1 MLVLSNLIRYIKE
14 FFYSLFY
21 LSEEEISSQN
31 ALRNI
36 VQELKRCKYP
46 VYRNDNTVLAGL
58 PIIIYEIYRI
68 SLPLKHILQ
77 ETICSNDIRLS
88 GVFLDKLVESSFSDN
103 QKILKENL
111 SFSSRMEKISD
122 LMREDF
128 DQKLKDQTNEFDE
141 LIFSLTDPVFR
152 AVDAKINKLFA
163 FFDFCSFQFNTF
175 FAYFDPGFN
184 TIVNTDSVRD
194 HYNFENV
201 DGMTIIQEILDLDY
215 LIRNISV
222 DEQLVDGILFL
233 NSALPQDKQL
243 DEVYIKKNLKNFFSK
258 LENSLGKDTL
268 KNIAKLI
275 KKDPKFEDKTKAPRV
290 FSEIEEYKAR
300 FTANFS
306 ADTKKILKLRQDA
319 QMSSLISG
327 LFGDI
332 EIIKLDVYNEDLNS
346 KIQALTG
353 LSLDWIKPLEIV
365 KTYTKNFFQPSI
377 EPFLRELLVEGLF
390 EDKKMKS
397 DFAANYYYC
406 SAVADK
412 IDELEKVMY
421 GKNESS
427 IELIRGYLTRI
438 EAGGDFERPLSK
450 IIDEIN
456 LRAKKFLEDSGKHY
470 LDLLKFCKL
479 IIKDTYRPVP
489 ENVHNITAMINST
502 KNKERFAV
510 FANGMENFEKMIEL
524 LKKYVVID
532 ISELNEK
539 AGKNYENQSK

>member
-1 MLVLSNLIRYIKE
+1 MLTLSNLIRYIKE

-36 VQELKRCKYP
+36 VQELKQCKYP

-58 PIIIYEIYRI
+58 PMIIYEIYRI
-68 SLPLKHILQ
+68 SLPFKNILQ

-141 LIFSLTDPVFR
+141 LIFSLTDPAFKS
-152 AVDAKINKLFA
+152 VDAKINKLFA
-163 FFDFCSFQFNTF
+163 FFDFCSFQFN
-175 FAYFDPGFN
+175 PGFN

-201 DGMTIIQEILDLDY
+201 DGMIVLQEILDLDY
-215 LIRNISV
+215 LIRNISI

-233 NSALPQDKQL
+233 NSVLPQDKQL

-258 LENSLGKDTL
+258 LENSLGKNTL

-290 FSEIEEYKAR
+290 FLEIEEYKAR

-306 ADTKKILKLRQDA
+306 ADTKKILKLRQDV

-332 EIIKLDVYNEDLNS
+332 EILKLDVYNEDLNS

-489 ENVHNITAMINST
+489 ENVHNITTMINST

-524 LKKYVVID
+524 LKRYVVID

-539 AGKNYENQSK
+539 AGKNYENNSK

>member
-1 MLVLSNLIRYIKE
+1 MLTLSNLIRYIKE

-103 QKILKENL
+103 QKILKENI
-111 SFSSRMEKISD
+111 SFSSRMGKIAD
-122 LMREDF
+122 LMRADF
-128 DQKLKDQTNEFDE
+128 DQKIKDQTNELEE
-141 LIFSLTDPVFR
+141 LVFSLSDPVFKT
-152 AVDAKINKLFA
+152 VDIKINKLFA
-163 FFDFCSFQFNTF
+163 FFDFCNFQFNTF

-184 TIVNTDSVRD
+184 TIVNTDSVRE
-194 HYNFENV
+194 HYSFENV
-201 DGMTIIQEILDLDY
+201 DGMTVLQEILDLDY
-215 LIRNISV
+215 LIRNISI

-233 NSALPQDKQL
+233 NSVLPQDKQL

-300 FTANFS
+300 FTTNFS
-306 ADTKKILKLRQDA
+306 ADTKKILKLRQDV

-332 EIIKLDVYNEDLNS
+332 EILKLDVYNEDLNS

-353 LSLDWIKPLEIV
+353 LSLDWIKPLEIL

-427 IELIRGYLTRI
+427 VELIRGYLTRI

-489 ENVHNITAMINST
+489 ENVHNITTMINST

-524 LKKYVVID
+524 LKRYVVID

-539 AGKNYENQSK
+539 AGKNYENNSK

>member
-1 MLVLSNLIRYIKE
+1 MLILSNLIQHIKE

-88 GVFLDKLVESSFSDN
+88 ALFLDKLVESSFSDN

-122 LMREDF
+122 LMRDDF

-141 LIFSLTDPVFR
+141 LIFSLTDPVFKP
-152 AVDAKINKLFA
+152 VDVKINKLFA
-163 FFDFCSFQFNTF
+163 FFDFCNFQFNTF

-184 TIVNTDSVRD
+184 TVVNTDSVRE
-194 HYNFENV
+194 HYNFENI
-201 DGMTIIQEILDLDY
+201 DGMTVIQEILDLDY
-215 LIRNISV
+215 LIRNISI

-233 NSALPQDKQL
+233 NSILPQDKQV
-243 DEVYIKKNLKNFFSK
+243 DEAYIKKNLKIFSSK
-258 LENSLGKDTL
+258 LENTLGKDTL

-275 KKDPKFEDKTKAPRV
+275 KKDPKFEDKTKAPRI
-290 FSEIEEYKAR
+290 FSEIEEYKTR

-306 ADTKKILKLRQDA
+306 ADTKKILKLRQDV

-332 EIIKLDVYNEDLNS
+332 EILKLDVYNEDLNN
-346 KIQALTG
+346 KIQTLTG
-353 LSLDWIKPLEIV
+353 LSLDWIKPLEIL
-365 KTYTKNFFQPSI
+365 KTYTKNFFEPSI

-397 DFAANYYYC
+397 GFAANYYYC

-412 IDELEKVMY
+412 IDELEKMMY

-438 EAGGDFERPLSK
+438 EAGGDFEKPLSK

-456 LRAKKFLEDSGKHY
+456 LHAKKFLEEVGKHY
-470 LDLLKFCKL
+470 LNLLKFCNI
-479 IIKDTYRPVP
+479 IIKDTYKAVP

-502 KNKERFAV
+502 KNKDRFAA
-510 FANGMENFEKMIEL
+510 FANGIENFEKMIEI
-524 LKKYVVID
+524 LKRYVVID

-539 AGKNYENQSK
+539 AGTNYENQSK

>member
-1 MLVLSNLIRYIKE
+1 MLTLSNLIRYIKE

-36 VQELKRCKYP
+36 VQELKQCKYP

-58 PIIIYEIYRI
+58 PMIIYEIYRI
-68 SLPLKHILQ
+68 SLPFKNILQ

-141 LIFSLTDPVFR
+141 LIFSLTDPAFKS
-152 AVDAKINKLFA
+152 VDAKINKLFA

-201 DGMTIIQEILDLDY
+201 DGMAVLQEILDLDY

-233 NSALPQDKQL
+233 NSVLPQDKQV

-258 LENSLGKDTL
+258 FENSLGKDTL

-306 ADTKKILKLRQDA
+306 ADTKKILKLRQDV

-332 EIIKLDVYNEDLNS
+332 EILKLDVYNEDLNS

-456 LRAKKFLEDSGKHY
+456 LRAKKFLEDSGRHY

-489 ENVHNITAMINST
+489 ESVHNITSMINST
-502 KNKERFAV
+502 KNKDRFAV

-539 AGKNYENQSK
+539 AGKNYENNSK

>member
-1 MLVLSNLIRYIKE
+1 MLILSNLIQYIKE

-21 LSEEEISSQN
+21 SSEKEAGSQK
-31 ALRNI
+31 ALRSI
-36 VQELKRCKYP
+36 IQELKQCKYP
-46 VYRNDNTVLAGL
+46 IYRNDNTVLAGL

-68 SLPLKHILQ
+68 SLTFKHILLD
-77 ETICSNDIRLS
+77 TICSNDLRLS
-88 GVFLDKLVESSFSDN
+88 AFFLDKLVESSFSDN

-111 SFSSRMEKISD
+111 SFSRRMENISD

-128 DQKLKDQTNEFDE
+128 DQKIKDQTNEFDE
-141 LIFSLTDPVFR
+141 LLFSLTDPVFR
-152 AVDAKINKLFA
+152 AVDVKINKLFA
-163 FFDFCSFQFNTF
+163 FFDFCNFQFNTF

-184 TIVNTDSVRD
+184 TVVNTDSVRE
-194 HYNFENV
+194 HYNFENI
-201 DGMTIIQEILDLDY
+201 DGMTVIQEILDLDY
-215 LIRNISV
+215 LIRNISI

-233 NSALPQDKQL
+233 NSILPQDKQV
-243 DEVYIKKNLKNFFSK
+243 DEAYIKKNLKIFSSK
-258 LENSLGKDTL
+258 LENTLGKDTL

-275 KKDPKFEDKTKAPRV
+275 KKDPKFEDKTKAPRI
-290 FSEIEEYKAR
+290 FSEIEEYKTR

-306 ADTKKILKLRQDA
+306 ADTKKILKLRQDV

-332 EIIKLDVYNEDLNS
+332 EILKLDVYNEDLNN
-346 KIQALTG
+346 KIQTLTG
-353 LSLDWIKPLEIV
+353 LSLDWIKPLEIL
-365 KTYTKNFFQPSI
+365 KTYTKNFFEPSI

-397 DFAANYYYC
+397 GFAANYYYC

-412 IDELEKVMY
+412 IDELEKMMY

-438 EAGGDFERPLSK
+438 EAGGDFEKPLSK

-456 LRAKKFLEDSGKHY
+456 LHAKKFLEEVGKHY
-470 LDLLKFCKL
+470 LNLLKFCNI
-479 IIKDTYRPVP
+479 IIKDTYKAVP

-502 KNKERFAV
+502 KNKDRFAA
-510 FANGMENFEKMIEL
+510 FANGIENFEKMIEI
-524 LKKYVVID
+524 LKRYVVID

-539 AGKNYENQSK
+539 AGTNYENQSK

>member
-1 MLVLSNLIRYIKE
+1 MLTLSNLIRYIKE

-36 VQELKRCKYP
+36 VQELKQCKYP

-58 PIIIYEIYRI
+58 PMIIYEIYRI
-68 SLPLKHILQ
+68 SLPFKNILQ

-122 LMREDF
+122 LMRADF

-141 LIFSLTDPVFR
+141 LIFSLTDPAFKS
-152 AVDAKINKLFA
+152 VDAKINKLFA

-201 DGMTIIQEILDLDY
+201 DGVAVLQEILDLDY

-233 NSALPQDKQL
+233 NSVLPQDKQV

-258 LENSLGKDTL
+258 LENSLGKNTL

-290 FSEIEEYKAR
+290 FLEIEEYKAR

-306 ADTKKILKLRQDA
+306 ADTKKILKLRQDV

-332 EIIKLDVYNEDLNS
+332 EILKLDVYNEDLNS

-456 LRAKKFLEDSGKHY
+456 LRAKKFLEDSGRHY

-489 ENVHNITAMINST
+489 ESVHNITSMINST

>member
-1 MLVLSNLIRYIKE
+1 MLILSNLIQHIKE

-88 GVFLDKLVESSFSDN
+88 ALFLDKLVESSFSDN

-141 LIFSLTDPVFR
+141 LIFSLTDPVLKT
-152 AVDAKINKLFA
+152 VDVKINKLFA

-201 DGMTIIQEILDLDY
+201 DGMIVLQEILDLDY
-215 LIRNISV
+215 LIRNISI
-222 DEQLVDGILFL
+222 DEQLIDGILFL
-233 NSALPQDKQL
+233 NSNLLSDKQV
-243 DEVYIKKNLKNFFSK
+243 DEVFIKKNLKSFSSK
-258 LENSLGKDTL
+258 LENTLGKDTL
-268 KNIAKLI
+268 RNLAKLI
-275 KKDPKFEDKTKAPRV
+275 KKDPKFEDTTKSPRI
-290 FSEIEEYKAR
+290 FSEIEEYKTR
-300 FTANFS
+300 LMTNFS
-306 ADTKKILKLRQDA
+306 ADTKKIIKLRQDV
-319 QMSSLISG
+319 QMASLIEA
-327 LFGDI
+327 LFGST
-332 EIIKLDVYNEDLNS
+332 EILKLDVYNEELNN
-346 KIQALTG
+346 KIQSLTG
-353 LSLDWIKPLEIV
+353 LSLDWITPLEIL
-365 KTYTKNFFQPSI
+365 KTYTKSFFAPFI
-377 EPFLRELLVEGLF
+377 EPFLRELLVEGIF

-397 DFAANYYYC
+397 EFATDYYYC
-406 SAVADK
+406 SAVVEK
-412 IDELEKVMY
+412 INELEQVMH

-427 IELIRGYLTRI
+427 IELIKGYLTRI
-438 EAGGDFERPLSK
+438 EAGGDFEKPLSK
-450 IIDEIN
+450 ILDEVN
-456 LRAKKFLEDSGKHY
+456 LRAKKFLEEAGKHY
-470 LDLLKFCKL
+470 LNLLKFCNI
-479 IIKDTYRPVP
+479 IIKDTYKTVH

-502 KNKERFAV
+502 KNKDRFAA

-524 LKKYVVID
+524 LKRYVVID

-539 AGKNYENQSK
+539 AGKNYENHLK

>member
-1 MLVLSNLIRYIKE
+1 MLTLSNLIRYIKE

-36 VQELKRCKYP
+36 VQELKQCKYP

-58 PIIIYEIYRI
+58 PMIIYEIYRI
-68 SLPLKHILQ
+68 SLPFKNILQ

-88 GVFLDKLVESSFSDN
+88 GVFLDNLVESSFSDN

-111 SFSSRMEKISD
+111 SFSSRMENISD

-141 LIFSLTDPVFR
+141 LIFSLTDPAFKS
-152 AVDAKINKLFA
+152 VDAKINKLFA

-201 DGMTIIQEILDLDY
+201 DGMAVLQEILDLDY

-233 NSALPQDKQL
+233 NSVLPQDKQV
-243 DEVYIKKNLKNFFSK
+243 DEVYIKRNLKNFFSK

-300 FTANFS
+300 FIANFS
-306 ADTKKILKLRQDA
+306 ADTKKILKLRQDV

-332 EIIKLDVYNEDLNS
+332 EILKLDVYNEDLNS

-456 LRAKKFLEDSGKHY
+456 LRAKKFLEDSGRHY

-489 ENVHNITAMINST
+489 ESVHNITSMINST
-502 KNKERFAV
+502 KNKDRFAV
-510 FANGMENFEKMIEL
+510 FANGIENFEKMIEI
-524 LKKYVVID
+524 LKRYVVID

>member
-1 MLVLSNLIRYIKE
+1 MLTLSNLIRYIKE

-36 VQELKRCKYP
+36 VQELKQCKYP

-58 PIIIYEIYRI
+58 PMIIYEIYRI
-68 SLPLKHILQ
+68 SLPFKNILQ

-88 GVFLDKLVESSFSDN
+88 GVFLDNLVESSFSDN

-141 LIFSLTDPVFR
+141 LIFSLTDPAFKS
-152 AVDAKINKLFA
+152 VDAKINKLFA

-201 DGMTIIQEILDLDY
+201 DGMAVLQEILDLDY

-233 NSALPQDKQL
+233 NSVLPQDKQV
-243 DEVYIKKNLKNFFSK
+243 DEVYIKRNLKNFFSK

-306 ADTKKILKLRQDA
+306 ADTKKILKLRQDV

-332 EIIKLDVYNEDLNS
+332 EILKLDVYNEDLNS

-456 LRAKKFLEDSGKHY
+456 LRAKKFLEDSGRHY

-489 ENVHNITAMINST
+489 ESVHNITSMINST

-539 AGKNYENQSK
+539 AGKNYENNSK

>member
-1 MLVLSNLIRYIKE
+1 M
-14 FFYSLFY
+14 FY

-36 VQELKRCKYP
+36 VQELKQCKYP

-58 PIIIYEIYRI
+58 PMIIYEIYRI
-68 SLPLKHILQ
+68 SLPFKNILQ

-88 GVFLDKLVESSFSDN
+88 GVFLDNLVESSFSDN

-141 LIFSLTDPVFR
+141 LIFSLTDPAFKS
-152 AVDAKINKLFA
+152 VDAKINKLFA

-201 DGMTIIQEILDLDY
+201 DGMAVLQEILDLDY

-233 NSALPQDKQL
+233 NSVLPQDKQV
-243 DEVYIKKNLKNFFSK
+243 DEVYIKRNLKNFFSK

-300 FTANFS
+300 FIANFS
-306 ADTKKILKLRQDA
+306 ADTKKILKLRQDV

-332 EIIKLDVYNEDLNS
+332 EILKLDVYNEDLNS

-456 LRAKKFLEDSGKHY
+456 LRAKKFLEDSGRHY

-489 ENVHNITAMINST
+489 ESVHNITSMINST
-502 KNKERFAV
+502 KNKDRFAV

-539 AGKNYENQSK
+539 AGKNYENNSK

>member
-1 MLVLSNLIRYIKE
+1 MLTLSNLIRYIKE
-14 FFYSLFY
+14 FLYSLFY

-36 VQELKRCKYP
+36 VQELKQCKYP

-58 PIIIYEIYRI
+58 PMIIYEIYRI
-68 SLPLKHILQ
+68 SLTFKHILLD
-77 ETICSNDIRLS
+77 TICSNDIRLS
-88 GVFLDKLVESSFSDN
+88 AFFLDKLVESSFSDN

-141 LIFSLTDPVFR
+141 LLFSLTDPVFR
-152 AVDAKINKLFA
+152 AVDVKINKLFA

-201 DGMTIIQEILDLDY
+201 DGMAVLQEILDLDY

-233 NSALPQDKQL
+233 NSVLPQDKQV

-275 KKDPKFEDKTKAPRV
+275 KKDPKFEDKTKSPRV

-306 ADTKKILKLRQDA
+306 ADTKKILKLRQDV

-332 EIIKLDVYNEDLNS
+332 EILKLDVYNEDLNN
-346 KIQALTG
+346 KIQTLSG
-353 LSLDWIKPLEIV
+353 LSLDWIKPLEIL
-365 KTYTKNFFQPSI
+365 KTYTKNFFEPSI

-397 DFAANYYYC
+397 GFAANYYYC

-489 ENVHNITAMINST
+489 ESVHNITSMINST
-502 KNKERFAV
+502 KNKDRFAV

-539 AGKNYENQSK
+539 AGKNYENNSK

>member
-1 MLVLSNLIRYIKE
+1 M
-14 FFYSLFY
+14 
-21 LSEEEISSQN
+21 
-31 ALRNI
+31 
-36 VQELKRCKYP
+36 
-46 VYRNDNTVLAGL
+46 
-58 PIIIYEIYRI
+58 
-68 SLPLKHILQ
+68 
-77 ETICSNDIRLS
+77 
-88 GVFLDKLVESSFSDN
+88 
-103 QKILKENL
+103 
-111 SFSSRMEKISD
+111 
-122 LMREDF
+122 
-128 DQKLKDQTNEFDE
+128 
-141 LIFSLTDPVFR
+141 
-152 AVDAKINKLFA
+152 
-163 FFDFCSFQFNTF
+163 
-175 FAYFDPGFN
+175 
-184 TIVNTDSVRD
+184 RD

-201 DGMTIIQEILDLDY
+201 DGVAVLQEILDLDY

-233 NSALPQDKQL
+233 NSVLPQDKQV

-300 FTANFS
+300 FTTNFS
-306 ADTKKILKLRQDA
+306 ADTKKILKLRQDV

-332 EIIKLDVYNEDLNS
+332 EILKLDVYNEDLNS

-353 LSLDWIKPLEIV
+353 LSLDWIKPLEIL

-427 IELIRGYLTRI
+427 IELIRGYLTRM

-489 ENVHNITAMINST
+489 ESVHNITSMINST

>member
-1 MLVLSNLIRYIKE
+1 MLTLSNLIRYIKE

-36 VQELKRCKYP
+36 VQELKQCKYP

-58 PIIIYEIYRI
+58 PMIIYEIYRI
-68 SLPLKHILQ
+68 SLPFKNILQ

-128 DQKLKDQTNEFDE
+128 DKKVKEQTNEVDE
-141 LIFSLTDPVFR
+141 LIFSLTDPAFKS
-152 AVDAKINKLFA
+152 VDAKINKLFA

-201 DGMTIIQEILDLDY
+201 DGMAVLQEILDLDY

-233 NSALPQDKQL
+233 NSVLPQDKQV

-258 LENSLGKDTL
+258 LENSLGKNTL

-290 FSEIEEYKAR
+290 FLEIE
-300 FTANFS
+300 
-306 ADTKKILKLRQDA
+306 
-319 QMSSLISG
+319 
-327 LFGDI
+327 
-332 EIIKLDVYNEDLNS
+332 
-346 KIQALTG
+346 
-353 LSLDWIKPLEIV
+353 
-365 KTYTKNFFQPSI
+365 
-377 EPFLRELLVEGLF
+377 
-390 EDKKMKS
+390 
-397 DFAANYYYC
+397 
-406 SAVADK
+406 
-412 IDELEKVMY
+412 
-421 GKNESS
+421 
-427 IELIRGYLTRI
+427 
-438 EAGGDFERPLSK
+438 
-450 IIDEIN
+450 
-456 LRAKKFLEDSGKHY
+456 
-470 LDLLKFCKL
+470 
-479 IIKDTYRPVP
+479 
-489 ENVHNITAMINST
+489 
-502 KNKERFAV
+502 
-510 FANGMENFEKMIEL
+510 
-524 LKKYVVID
+524 
-532 ISELNEK
+532 
-539 AGKNYENQSK
+539 

>member
-1 MLVLSNLIRYIKE
+1 MLTLSNLIRYIKE

-36 VQELKRCKYP
+36 VQELKQCKYP

-58 PIIIYEIYRI
+58 PMIIYEIYRI
-68 SLPLKHILQ
+68 SLPFKNILQ

-141 LIFSLTDPVFR
+141 LIFSLTDPAFKS
-152 AVDAKINKLFA
+152 VDAKINKLFA
-163 FFDFCSFQFNTF
+163 FFDFCSFKFNTF

-201 DGMTIIQEILDLDY
+201 DGMAVLQEILDLDY

-233 NSALPQDKQL
+233 NSVLPQDKQV
-243 DEVYIKKNLKNFFSK
+243 DEVYIKRNLKNFFSK

-290 FSEIEEYKAR
+290 FLEIEEYKAR

-306 ADTKKILKLRQDA
+306 ADTKKILKLRQDV

-332 EIIKLDVYNEDLNS
+332 EILKLDVYNEDLNS

-377 EPFLRELLVEGLF
+377 EPF
-390 EDKKMKS
+390 
-397 DFAANYYYC
+397 
-406 SAVADK
+406 
-412 IDELEKVMY
+412 
-421 GKNESS
+421 
-427 IELIRGYLTRI
+427 
-438 EAGGDFERPLSK
+438 
-450 IIDEIN
+450 
-456 LRAKKFLEDSGKHY
+456 
-470 LDLLKFCKL
+470 
-479 IIKDTYRPVP
+479 
-489 ENVHNITAMINST
+489 
-502 KNKERFAV
+502 
-510 FANGMENFEKMIEL
+510 
-524 LKKYVVID
+524 
-532 ISELNEK
+532 
-539 AGKNYENQSK
+539 

>member
-1 MLVLSNLIRYIKE
+1 MLTLSNLIRYIKE

-36 VQELKRCKYP
+36 VQELKQCKYP

-58 PIIIYEIYRI
+58 PMIIYEIYRI
-68 SLPLKHILQ
+68 SLPFKNILQ

-111 SFSSRMEKISD
+111 SFSSRMENISD

-141 LIFSLTDPVFR
+141 LIFSLTDPAFKS
-152 AVDAKINKLFA
+152 VDAKINKLFA

-201 DGMTIIQEILDLDY
+201 DGMAVLQEILDLDY

-233 NSALPQDKQL
+233 NSVLPQDKQV
-243 DEVYIKKNLKNFFSK
+243 DEVYIKRNLKNFFSK

-306 ADTKKILKLRQDA
+306 ADTKKILKLRQDV

-332 EIIKLDVYNEDLNS
+332 EILKLDVYNEDLNS

-397 DFAANYYYC
+397 DFATNYYYC

-456 LRAKKFLEDSGKHY
+456 LRAKKFLEDSGRHY

-489 ENVHNITAMINST
+489 ESVHNITSMINST
-502 KNKERFAV
+502 KNKDRFAV

-539 AGKNYENQSK
+539 AGKNYENNSK

>member
-1 MLVLSNLIRYIKE
+1 MLTLSNLIRYIKE

-36 VQELKRCKYP
+36 VQELKQCKYP

-58 PIIIYEIYRI
+58 PMIIYEIYRI
-68 SLPLKHILQ
+68 SLPFKNILQ

-88 GVFLDKLVESSFSDN
+88 GVFLDNLVESSFSDN

-111 SFSSRMEKISD
+111 SFSSRMENISD

-141 LIFSLTDPVFR
+141 LIFSLTDPAFKS
-152 AVDAKINKLFA
+152 VDAKINKLFA

-201 DGMTIIQEILDLDY
+201 DGMAVLQEILDLDY

-233 NSALPQDKQL
+233 NSVLPQDKQV
-243 DEVYIKKNLKNFFSK
+243 DEVYIKRNLKNFFSK

-300 FTANFS
+300 FIANFS
-306 ADTKKILKLRQDA
+306 ADTKKILKLRQDV

-332 EIIKLDVYNEDLNS
+332 EILKLDVYNEDLNS

-456 LRAKKFLEDSGKHY
+456 LRAKKFLEDSGRHY

-489 ENVHNITAMINST
+489 ESVHNITSMINST

-510 FANGMENFEKMIEL
+510 FANGMENFEKMIDL

-539 AGKNYENQSK
+539 AGKNYENNSK

>member
-1 MLVLSNLIRYIKE
+1 MLILSNLIQYIKE

-21 LSEEEISSQN
+21 SSEKEAGSQK
-31 ALRNI
+31 ALRSI
-36 VQELKRCKYP
+36 IQELKQCKYP
-46 VYRNDNTVLAGL
+46 IYRNDNTVLAGL

-68 SLPLKHILQ
+68 SLTFKHILLD
-77 ETICSNDIRLS
+77 TICSNDRRLS
-88 GVFLDKLVESSFSDN
+88 AFFLDKLVESSFSDN

-111 SFSSRMEKISD
+111 SFSRRMENISD

-128 DQKLKDQTNEFDE
+128 DQKIKDQTNEFDE
-141 LIFSLTDPVFR
+141 LLFSLTDPVFR
-152 AVDAKINKLFA
+152 AVDVKINKLFA
-163 FFDFCSFQFNTF
+163 FFDFCNFQFNTF

-184 TIVNTDSVRD
+184 TVVNTDSVRE
-194 HYNFENV
+194 HYNFENI
-201 DGMTIIQEILDLDY
+201 DGMTVIQEILDLDY
-215 LIRNISV
+215 LIRNISI

-233 NSALPQDKQL
+233 NSVLPQDKQL

-300 FTANFS
+300 FTTNFS
-306 ADTKKILKLRQDA
+306 ADTKKILKLRQDV

-332 EIIKLDVYNEDLNS
+332 EILKLDVYNEDLNS

-353 LSLDWIKPLEIV
+353 LSLDWIKPLEIL

-489 ENVHNITAMINST
+489 ENVHNITTMINST

-524 LKKYVVID
+524 LKRYVVID

-539 AGKNYENQSK
+539 AGKNYENNSK

>member
-1 MLVLSNLIRYIKE
+1 MLTLSNLIRYIKE

-36 VQELKRCKYP
+36 VQELKQCKYP

-58 PIIIYEIYRI
+58 PMIIYEIYRI
-68 SLPLKHILQ
+68 SLPFKNILQ

-141 LIFSLTDPVFR
+141 LIFSLTDPAFKS
-152 AVDAKINKLFA
+152 VDAKINKLFA

-201 DGMTIIQEILDLDY
+201 DGVAVLQEILDLDY

-233 NSALPQDKQL
+233 NSVLPQDKQV

-258 LENSLGKDTL
+258 LENSLGKNTL

-290 FSEIEEYKAR
+290 FLEIEEYKAR

-306 ADTKKILKLRQDA
+306 SDTKKILKLRQDV

-332 EIIKLDVYNEDLNS
+332 EILKLDVYNEDLNS

-353 LSLDWIKPLEIV
+353 LSLDWITPIEIL

-427 IELIRGYLTRI
+427 VELIRGYLTRI

-489 ENVHNITAMINST
+489 ESVHNITSMINST

>member
-1 MLVLSNLIRYIKE
+1 MLTLSNLIRYIKE

-36 VQELKRCKYP
+36 VQELKQCKYP

-58 PIIIYEIYRI
+58 PMIIYEIYRI
-68 SLPLKHILQ
+68 SLPFKNILQ

-141 LIFSLTDPVFR
+141 LIFSLTDPAFKS
-152 AVDAKINKLFA
+152 VDAKINKLFA

-201 DGMTIIQEILDLDY
+201 DGMAVLQEILDLDY

-233 NSALPQDKQL
+233 NSVLPQDKQV

-306 ADTKKILKLRQDA
+306 ADTKKILKLRQDV

-332 EIIKLDVYNEDLNS
+332 EILKLDVYNEDLNS

-456 LRAKKFLEDSGKHY
+456 LRAKKFLEDSGRHY
-470 LDLLKFCKL
+470 LDLFKFCKL

-489 ENVHNITAMINST
+489 ESVHNITSMINST
-502 KNKERFAV
+502 KNKDRFAV

-539 AGKNYENQSK
+539 AGKNYENNSK

>member
-1 MLVLSNLIRYIKE
+1 MLTLSNLIRYIKE

-36 VQELKRCKYP
+36 VQELKQCKYP

-58 PIIIYEIYRI
+58 PMIIYEIYRI
-68 SLPLKHILQ
+68 SLPFKNILQ

-141 LIFSLTDPVFR
+141 LIFSLTDPAFKS
-152 AVDAKINKLFA
+152 VDAKINKLFA
-163 FFDFCSFQFNTF
+163 FFDFCSFKFNTF

-201 DGMTIIQEILDLDY
+201 DGMAVLQEILDLDY

-233 NSALPQDKQL
+233 NSVLPQDKQV
-243 DEVYIKKNLKNFFSK
+243 DEVYIKRNLKNFFSK

-306 ADTKKILKLRQDA
+306 ADTKKILKLRQDV
-319 QMSSLISG
+319 QMSSLISS

-332 EIIKLDVYNEDLNS
+332 EILKLDVYNEDLNS

-456 LRAKKFLEDSGKHY
+456 LRAKKFLEDSGRHY

-489 ENVHNITAMINST
+489 ESVHNITSMINST

>member
-1 MLVLSNLIRYIKE
+1 MLILSNLIQHIKE

-88 GVFLDKLVESSFSDN
+88 ALFLDKLVESSFSDN

-141 LIFSLTDPVFR
+141 LIFSLTDPVFKP
-152 AVDAKINKLFA
+152 VDVKINKLFA

-201 DGMTIIQEILDLDY
+201 DGMVVLQEILDLDY
-215 LIRNISV
+215 LIRNISI

-233 NSALPQDKQL
+233 NSVLPQDKQL

-300 FTANFS
+300 FTTNFS
-306 ADTKKILKLRQDA
+306 ADTKKILKLRQDV

-332 EIIKLDVYNEDLNS
+332 EILKLDVYNEDLNS

-353 LSLDWIKPLEIV
+353 LSLDWIKPLEIL

-489 ENVHNITAMINST
+489 ENVHNITTMINST

-524 LKKYVVID
+524 LKRYVVID

-539 AGKNYENQSK
+539 AGKNYENNSK

>member
-1 MLVLSNLIRYIKE
+1 MLTLSNLIRYIKE

-36 VQELKRCKYP
+36 VQELKQCKYP

-58 PIIIYEIYRI
+58 PMIIYEIYRI
-68 SLPLKHILQ
+68 SLPFKNILQ

-111 SFSSRMEKISD
+111 SFSSRMENISD

-141 LIFSLTDPVFR
+141 LIFSLTDPAFKS
-152 AVDAKINKLFA
+152 VDAKINKLFA

-201 DGMTIIQEILDLDY
+201 DGMAVLQEILDLDY

-233 NSALPQDKQL
+233 NSVLPQDKQV
-243 DEVYIKKNLKNFFSK
+243 DEVYIKRNLKNFFSK

-306 ADTKKILKLRQDA
+306 ADTKKILKLRQDV

-332 EIIKLDVYNEDLNS
+332 EILKLDVYNEDLNS

-456 LRAKKFLEDSGKHY
+456 LRAKKFLEDSGRHY

-489 ENVHNITAMINST
+489 ESVHNITSMINST
-502 KNKERFAV
+502 KNKDRFAV

-539 AGKNYENQSK
+539 AGKNYENNSK

>member
-1 MLVLSNLIRYIKE
+1 MLTLSNLIRYIKE

-36 VQELKRCKYP
+36 VQELKQCKYP

-58 PIIIYEIYRI
+58 PMIIYEIYRI
-68 SLPLKHILQ
+68 SLPFKNILQ

-141 LIFSLTDPVFR
+141 LIFSLTDPAFKS
-152 AVDAKINKLFA
+152 VDAKINKLCA

-201 DGMTIIQEILDLDY
+201 DGVAVLQEILDLDY

-233 NSALPQDKQL
+233 NSVLPQDKQV

-300 FTANFS
+300 FTTNFS
-306 ADTKKILKLRQDA
+306 ADTKKILKLRQDV

-332 EIIKLDVYNEDLNS
+332 EILKLDVYNEDLNS

-353 LSLDWIKPLEIV
+353 LSLDWIKPLEIL

-489 ENVHNITAMINST
+489 ESVHNITSMINST

>member
-1 MLVLSNLIRYIKE
+1 MLTLSNLIRYIKE

-36 VQELKRCKYP
+36 VQELKQCKYP

-58 PIIIYEIYRI
+58 PMIIYESYRI
-68 SLPLKHILQ
+68 SLPFKNILQ

-141 LIFSLTDPVFR
+141 LIFSLTDPAFKS
-152 AVDAKINKLFA
+152 VDAKINKLFA

-201 DGMTIIQEILDLDY
+201 DGMAVLQEILDLDY

-233 NSALPQDKQL
+233 NSVLPQDKQV

-258 LENSLGKDTL
+258 FENSLGKDTL

-306 ADTKKILKLRQDA
+306 ADTKKILKLRQDV

-332 EIIKLDVYNEDLNS
+332 EILKLDVYNEDLNS

-456 LRAKKFLEDSGKHY
+456 LRAKKFLEDSGRHY

-489 ENVHNITAMINST
+489 ESVHNITSMINST

-524 LKKYVVID
+524 IKKYVVID

-539 AGKNYENQSK
+539 AGKNYENNSK

>member
-1 MLVLSNLIRYIKE
+1 MLTLSNLIRYIKE

-36 VQELKRCKYP
+36 FQELKQCKYP

-58 PIIIYEIYRI
+58 PMIIYEIYRI
-68 SLPLKHILQ
+68 SLPFKNILQ

-141 LIFSLTDPVFR
+141 LIFSLTDPAFKS
-152 AVDAKINKLFA
+152 VDAKINKLFA

-201 DGMTIIQEILDLDY
+201 DGMAVLQEILDLDY

-233 NSALPQDKQL
+233 NSVLPQDKQV
-243 DEVYIKKNLKNFFSK
+243 DEVYIKRNLKNFFSK

-306 ADTKKILKLRQDA
+306 ADTKKILKLRQDV

-332 EIIKLDVYNEDLNS
+332 EILKLDVYNEDLNS

-456 LRAKKFLEDSGKHY
+456 LRAKKFLEDSGRHY

-489 ENVHNITAMINST
+489 ESVHNITSMINST
-502 KNKERFAV
+502 KNKDRFAV

-539 AGKNYENQSK
+539 AGKNYENNSK

>member
-1 MLVLSNLIRYIKE
+1 MLTLSNLIRYIKE

-36 VQELKRCKYP
+36 VQELKQCKYP

-58 PIIIYEIYRI
+58 PMIIYEIYRI
-68 SLPLKHILQ
+68 SLPFKNILQ

-88 GVFLDKLVESSFSDN
+88 GVFLDNLVESSFSDN

-141 LIFSLTDPVFR
+141 LIFSLTDPAFKS
-152 AVDAKINKLFA
+152 VDAKINKLFA

-201 DGMTIIQEILDLDY
+201 DGMAVLQEILDLDY

-233 NSALPQDKQL
+233 NSVLPQDKQV
-243 DEVYIKKNLKNFFSK
+243 DEVYIKRNLKNFFSK

-300 FTANFS
+300 FIANFS
-306 ADTKKILKLRQDA
+306 ADTKKILKLRQDV

-332 EIIKLDVYNEDLNS
+332 EILKLDVYNEDLNS

-456 LRAKKFLEDSGKHY
+456 LRAKKFLEDSGRHY

-489 ENVHNITAMINST
+489 ESVHNITSMINST
-502 KNKERFAV
+502 KNKDRFAV

-539 AGKNYENQSK
+539 AGKNYENNSK

>member
-1 MLVLSNLIRYIKE
+1 MLTLSNLIRYIKE
-14 FFYSLFY
+14 FLYSLFY

-36 VQELKRCKYP
+36 VQELKQCKYP

-58 PIIIYEIYRI
+58 PMIIYEIYRI
-68 SLPLKHILQ
+68 SLPFKNILQ

-88 GVFLDKLVESSFSDN
+88 GVFLDNLVESSFSDN

-141 LIFSLTDPVFR
+141 LIFSLTDPAFKS
-152 AVDAKINKLFA
+152 VDAKINKLFA

-201 DGMTIIQEILDLDY
+201 DGMAVLQEILDLDY

-233 NSALPQDKQL
+233 NSVLPQDKQV

-306 ADTKKILKLRQDA
+306 ADTKKILKLRQDV

-332 EIIKLDVYNEDLNS
+332 EILKLDVYNEDLSS

-456 LRAKKFLEDSGKHY
+456 LRAKKFLEDSGRHY

-489 ENVHNITAMINST
+489 ESVHNITSMINST
-502 KNKERFAV
+502 KNKDRFAV

-539 AGKNYENQSK
+539 AGKNYENNSK

>member
-1 MLVLSNLIRYIKE
+1 MLILSNLIQYIKE

-21 LSEEEISSQN
+21 SSEKEAGSQK
-31 ALRNI
+31 ALRSI
-36 VQELKRCKYP
+36 IQELKQCKYP
-46 VYRNDNTVLAGL
+46 IYRNDNTVLAGL

-68 SLPLKHILQ
+68 SLTFKHILLD
-77 ETICSNDIRLS
+77 TICSNDLRLS
-88 GVFLDKLVESSFSDN
+88 AFFLDKLVESSFSDN

-111 SFSSRMEKISD
+111 SFSRRMENISD

-128 DQKLKDQTNEFDE
+128 DQKIKDQTNEFDE
-141 LIFSLTDPVFR
+141 LLFSLTDPVFR
-152 AVDAKINKLFA
+152 AVDVKINKLFA
-163 FFDFCSFQFNTF
+163 FFDFCNFQFNTF

-184 TIVNTDSVRD
+184 TVVNTDSVRE
-194 HYNFENV
+194 HYNFENI
-201 DGMTIIQEILDLDY
+201 DGMTVIQEILDLDY
-215 LIRNISV
+215 LIRNISI

-233 NSALPQDKQL
+233 NSILPQDKQV
-243 DEVYIKKNLKNFFSK
+243 DEAYIKKNLKIFSSK
-258 LENSLGKDTL
+258 LENTLGKDTL

-275 KKDPKFEDKTKAPRV
+275 KKDPKFEDKTKAPRI
-290 FSEIEEYKAR
+290 FSEIEEYKTR

-306 ADTKKILKLRQDA
+306 ADTKKILKLRQDV

-332 EIIKLDVYNEDLNS
+332 EILKLDVYNEDLNN
-346 KIQALTG
+346 KIQTLTG
-353 LSLDWIKPLEIV
+353 LSLDWIKPLEIL
-365 KTYTKNFFQPSI
+365 KTYTKNFFEPSI

-412 IDELEKVMY
+412 IDELEKMMY

-438 EAGGDFERPLSK
+438 EAGGDFEKPLSK

-456 LRAKKFLEDSGKHY
+456 LHAKKFLEEVGKHY
-470 LDLLKFCKL
+470 LNLLKFCNI
-479 IIKDTYRPVP
+479 IIKDTYKAVP

-502 KNKERFAV
+502 KNKDRFAA
-510 FANGMENFEKMIEL
+510 FANGIENFEKMIEI
-524 LKKYVVID
+524 LKRYVVID

>member
-1 MLVLSNLIRYIKE
+1 MLTLSNLIRYIKE

-36 VQELKRCKYP
+36 VQELKQCKYP

-58 PIIIYEIYRI
+58 PMIIYEIYRI
-68 SLPLKHILQ
+68 SLPFKNILQ

-141 LIFSLTDPVFR
+141 LIFSLTDPAFKS
-152 AVDAKINKLFA
+152 VDAKINKLFA

-201 DGMTIIQEILDLDY
+201 DGMAVLQEILDLDY

-233 NSALPQDKQL
+233 NSVLPQDKQV

-258 LENSLGKDTL
+258 FENSLGKDTL

-306 ADTKKILKLRQDA
+306 ADTKKILKLRQDV

-332 EIIKLDVYNEDLNS
+332 EILKLDVYNEDLNS

-456 LRAKKFLEDSGKHY
+456 LRAKKFLEDSGRHY

-489 ENVHNITAMINST
+489 ESVHNITSIINST
-502 KNKERFAV
+502 KNKDRSAV

-539 AGKNYENQSK
+539 AGKNYENNSK